1 MPSKTFDFNG
11 FLSVF
16 TWRYGSEEM
25 RRIFSEVHSRE
36 TWRRVWSALAEGQA
50 AFGILSKDEVEDI
63 RSKAK
68 REYVDLDKAH
78 ELERKIKHDVMA
90 ELKVFA
96 EQCRIGGGKLHLGAT
111 SMDIT
116 DNADIIRFREALEI
130 ILGRVLNCLRLLCDK
145 IIKYKDLP
153 CMGWTHLQP
162 AEPTTL
168 GYRFANYAQDLTID
182 VLIIENLLDN
192 VLKGKGIKGAVGTSS
207 SFTLLL
213 GDHEKASSLEEEVMK
228 RLGLPYYLVSTQT
241 YPRKIDYLTLSTL
254 ASVAQ
259 STHKFALDIR
269 VLQSPVFGELS
280 EPIGKMQVGSSAM
293 PFKRNP
299 VKSERICSL
308 ARYVSCLPSIAWS
321 NASNTILER
330 TLDDSANRRII
341 IPEAF
346 LAVDECLML
355 YSEVLKGLNVYTEM
369 VKRNLRRFGP
379 FAGTEAIL
387 MKLSS
392 RGMSRQEAHE
402 RLRRHSFKA
411 WEKVMAGEENPLP
424 EMLKR
429 DPEITALV
437 RSNEIDEA
445 LDPSK
450 HVGDAPKRCELF
462 VEKVAKPIL
471 DRYKGLIKSVERT
484 GF

>member
-1 MPSKTFDFNG
+1 MNSQTFDFNS

-36 TWRRVWSALAEGQA
+36 VWRRVWSALADGEA
-50 AFGILSKDEVEDI
+50 VFGIISKEEAEDI

-68 REYVDLDKAH
+68 REYIDIDKAH

-96 EQCRIGGGKLHLGAT
+96 EQCPVGGGKLHLGAT

-130 ILGRVLNCLRLLCDK
+130 ILGRILNCLNLLCDK
-145 IIKYKDLP
+145 ILRYKDLP
-153 CMGWTHLQP
+153 CIGWTHLQP

-168 GYRFANYAQDLTID
+168 GYRFANYAQDLTVDILM
-182 VLIIENLLDN
+182 VESLLEN
-192 VLKGKGIKGAVGTSS
+192 VVKGKGVKGAVGTAS
-207 SFTLLL
+207 SFTLLI
-213 GDHEKASSLEEEVMK
+213 GDSEKASTLEKEVMR
-228 RLGLPYYLVSTQT
+228 RLNLRYYLVSTQT
-241 YPRKIDYLTLSTL
+241 YPRKVDYLVLSTL

-259 STHKFALDIR
+259 SAHKFALDIR

-280 EPIGKMQVGSSAM
+280 EPIGEMQVGSSAM

-299 VKSERICSL
+299 VKSERMCSL
-308 ARYVSCLPSIAWS
+308 ARYVGCLPLIAWS
-321 NASNTILER
+321 NASSTVLER

-346 LAVDECLML
+346 LAADECLIL
-355 YSEVLKGLNVYTEM
+355 YGEVLEGLNVYPEM
-369 VKRNLRRFGP
+369 IKRNLRRFGP

-402 RLRRHSFKA
+402 KLRRHSFKA

-437 RSNEIDEA
+437 RSEEIDES
-445 LDPSK
+445 LEPSK
-450 HVGDAPKRCELF
+450 HVGDAPERCELF
-462 VEKVAKPIL
+462 VEKIAKPIL
-471 DRYKGLIKSVERT
+471 DKYKPLIKSAERT